1 MLLRRLYLLAAALV
15 LVLGSTSTCALISA
29 HALTFKSA
37 HRACASLAAAVPGES
52 AALTSSRIKEK
63 CAALAKWTV
72 GVLVALNTP
81 VAMTDSNGDTV
92 NRTAYDAWGNIEE
105 QTANGVTQAPWQL
118 PSYNPND
125 TGQAALLSNDGQ
137 SIGFT
142 GYRKDEATGLY
153 YAGARW
159 YDPLIGSFNAMDPW
173 AGDSSAPITF
183 NKQLYGRANPLIY
196 IDPDG
201 RVSYLTTARDWF
213 NSADTTLRSYA
224 TSMPMFANEIGAV
237 RGVATLAS
245 LPVRVTNLVSDAV
258 AQALPGQV
266 FQGVAQQ
273 GSMELGKTLDEVVPL
288 AVAYS
293 QNPEGTKA
301 LMAIHLTKAASNT
314 VVAAASGDG
323 GARSDITSTAVQFGL
338 PVALEP
344 VLAAKLANFGG
355 KANQAMQSADDV
367 MRMNAQQVARE
378 AQASADNFVAAQSDN
393 VGAQSRVAVENPTA
407 LEAGTLD
414 ASNGAPSSSSGMP
427 QWLRE
432 QLAKGN
438 DFNKQQSAKYPH
450 NEVYVEPPCAGRNC
464 LRLDSYNPA
473 AGGNVGEIVSRKFT
487 QLAQVNLR
495 TAINYLREM
504 DRKYAPGTIIAD
516 VPSNRASGLAGQPLR
531 GQKILEVP
539 EQIAPVPKAV
549 LDQANNRRII
559 IRDEFGNEH

>member
-1 MLLRRLYLLAAALV
+1 
-15 LVLGSTSTCALISA
+15 
-29 HALTFKSA
+29 
-37 HRACASLAAAVPGES
+37 
-52 AALTSSRIKEK
+52 
-63 CAALAKWTV
+63 
-72 GVLVALNTP
+72 
-81 VAMTDSNGDTV
+81 
-92 NRTAYDAWGNIEE
+92 
-105 QTANGVTQAPWQL
+105 
-118 PSYNPND
+118 
-125 TGQAALLSNDGQ
+125 
-137 SIGFT
+137 
-142 GYRKDEATGLY
+142 
-153 YAGARW
+153 
-159 YDPLIGSFNAMDPW
+159 
-173 AGDSSAPITF
+173 
-183 NKQLYGRANPLIY
+183 
-196 IDPDG
+196 
-201 RVSYLTTARDWF
+201 
-213 NSADTTLRSYA
+213 
-224 TSMPMFANEIGAV
+224 MFANEIGAV